1 MIQKKFKHIQSWPS
15 IGVTL
20 MYLHLDILPEM
31 AECVGGTARYMG
43 TTRTLG
49 LPMSL
54 SCVWMSHVLTE
65 YHYWEKGGE
74 LLLLDTKDAFYVWL
88 EVVVKMEIDKKRVEK
103 EVRVFSQL
111 CY

>member
-1 MIQKKFKHIQSWPS
+1 
-15 IGVTL
+15 
-20 MYLHLDILPEM
+20 MYLHLNILPEM
-31 AECVGGTARYMG
+31 AESVGGTARYVG

-54 SCVWMSHVLTE
+54 SYVGMSHMSTG
-65 YHYWEKGGE
+65 YHYREKGGE

-88 EVVVKMEIDKKRVEK
+88 EVVVKVEIDKRRVEK
-103 EVRVFSQL
+103 EVRALSRL